1 MPCMAI
7 AEKNSRRVRSSMLGS
22 RVGFDMTAR
31 GTLSFLNAATRFGK
45 SLESPAGLFQ
55 ERI

>member
-1 MPCMAI
+1 MAI